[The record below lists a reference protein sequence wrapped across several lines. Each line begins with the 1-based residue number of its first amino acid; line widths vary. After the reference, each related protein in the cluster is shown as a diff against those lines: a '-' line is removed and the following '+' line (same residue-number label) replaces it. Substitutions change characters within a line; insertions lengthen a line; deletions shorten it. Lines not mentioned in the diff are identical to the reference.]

1 MKVKI
6 KKLFQDKI
14 DKQYYDNYISQLNF
28 KKLSNDNKTLVFEV
42 QNRYLANFIKTKFS
56 DMLKNML
63 KQQLEFQDIENI
75 MIIVSGER
83 NKLNKTKQY
92 EIQEKNENIS
102 FNKSFTFDNFVV
114 GPSNIEAYTIC
125 KNIVDKNTVQYNPVF
140 IYSDTGL
147 GKTHLLQSVGNCLL
161 KDKKNILYLS
171 AENFMND
178 FTDSIKSDSMPKFR
192 DKYRKC
198 DILLLDD
205 VAFLTNKPSTQDE
218 FFNTFNAL
226 HSAGKQIIMTSDR
239 LPSKI
244 HNLVDRLRTRFAWGL
259 VIDIKPPQLKTKID
273 IIKKKSELND
283 IVLDD
288 EIIQYI
294 ALNIDSS
301 IREIESILV
310 RINASVNLL
319 NQDISLNLVKELLK
333 NQITDKNKFITIID
347 IINTI
352 TKELNIKTQDL
363 KSTKRTAKIVK
374 ARRIVIYLARKL
386 THNSMPEIAKHLRM
400 KNQSSISKNI
410 KKTEQLIEHDKDF
423 EQLIK
428 NIKKRIKFAKS
439 ENLGK
444 GQL

>member
-1 MKVKI
+1 VQK
-6 KKLFQDKI
+6 
-14 DKQYYDNYISQLNF
+14 
-28 KKLSNDNKTLVFEV
+28 NKT
-42 QNRYLANFIKTKFS
+42 
-56 DMLKNML
+56 
-63 KQQLEFQDIENI
+63 
-75 MIIVSGER
+75 
-83 NKLNKTKQY
+83 
-92 EIQEKNENIS
+92 
-102 FNKSFTFDNFVV
+102 
-114 GPSNIEAYTIC
+114 
-125 KNIVDKNTVQYNPVF
+125 QYNPVF

-161 KDKKNILYLS
+161 KDKKNVLYLS

-178 FTDSIKSDSMPKFR
+178 YTDSIKSDTMPKFR

-226 HSAGKQIIMTSDR
+226 HSSGKQIIMTSDR
-239 LPSKI
+239 LPSNI
-244 HNLVDRLRTRFAWGL
+244 RNLVDRLRTRFEWGL
-259 VIDIKPPQLKTKID
+259 IIDIKPPQLKTKIN

-283 IVLDD
+283 IILND

-333 NQITDKNKFITIID
+333 NQITEKNKFITIID

-410 KKTEQLIEHDKDF
+410 KKTEQLIDQDKEF

-439 ENLGK
+439 ENLDK
-444 GQL
+444 I

>member
-1 MKVKI
+1 MKDKVA
-6 KKLFQDKI
+6 KLFEDKV
-14 DKQYYDNYISQLNF
+14 DKLYYSNYISQLNF
-28 KKLSNDNKTLVFEV
+28 KKLSNDNKTITFEV
-42 QNRYLANFIKTKFS
+42 SNRYLSNFIKTKF
-56 DMLKNML
+56 LNKLLLIL
-63 KQQLEFQDIENI
+63 KQNLTFQNIEKI
-75 MIIVSGER
+75 LIIVTGEKIATK
-83 NKLNKTKQY
+83 NKQQTQEQGNK
-92 EIQEKNENIS
+92 NNII
-102 FNKSFTFDNFVV
+102 FNKSFTFDNFIV
-114 GPSNIEAYTIC
+114 GPSNIEAYTVC
-125 KNIVDKNTVQYNPVF
+125 KNIVQTNTNKYNPIF

-147 GKTHLLQSVGNCLL
+147 GKTHLLQSVGNYLAEQ
-161 KDKKNILYLS
+161 DKNILYLS
-171 AENFMND
+171 AEHFMND
-178 FTDSIKSDSMPKFR
+178 FTYSLQNNSMNNFR
-192 DKYRKC
+192 EKYRKC

-218 FFNTFNAL
+218 FFHTFNTL

-244 HNLVDRLRTRFAWGL
+244 HNLVDRLRTRFEWGL
-259 VIDIKPPQLKTKID
+259 LIDIKPPQLKTKID

-283 IVLDD
+283 IVLND

-319 NQDISLNLVKELLK
+319 NQNIDLNLVKELLK
-333 NQITDKNKFITIID
+333 NQITEKNKYITIID

-374 ARRIVIYLARKL
+374 ARRIAIYLARKL

-400 KNQSSISKNI
+400 KNHSSISKNI
-410 KKTEQLIEHDKDF
+410 KKTEQLIDEDKDF
-423 EQLIK
+423 EELIK
-428 NIKKRIKFAKS
+428 NIKKRTEFTKS
-439 ENLGK
+439 EG
-444 GQL
+444 

>member
-1 MKVKI
+1 LKDKI
-6 KKLFQDKI
+6 AKLFENKI
-14 DKQYYDNYISQLNF
+14 NKQHYNNYISQLNF
-28 KKLSNDNKTLVFEV
+28 IKLSDDNKTITFEIA
-42 QNRYLANFIKTKFS
+42 NRYLLNFIKTKFTNE
-56 DMLKNML
+56 LLVIL
-63 KQQLEFQDIENI
+63 KQNLTFQDVEEIL
-75 MIIVSGER
+75 IIIAG
-83 NKLNKTKQY
+83 
-92 EIQEKNENIS
+92 EKNKQNKKQAQTPEKKDNII

-114 GPSNIEAYTIC
+114 GPSNIDAYTIC
-125 KNIVDKNTVQYNPVF
+125 KNIVQKNSNQYNPVF

-147 GKTHLLQSVGNCLL
+147 GKTHLLQSVGNYLVEQ
-161 KDKKNILYLS
+161 DKNILYLS
-171 AENFMND
+171 AEHFMND
-178 FTDSIKSDSMPKFR
+178 FTYSLQNNSMNSFR
-192 DKYRKC
+192 EKYRNC
-198 DILLLDD
+198 DMLLLDD

-218 FFNTFNAL
+218 FFHTFNTL

-244 HNLVDRLRTRFAWGL
+244 HNLVDRLRTRFEWGL
-259 VIDIKPPQLKTKID
+259 LIDIKPPQLKTKID

-283 IVLDD
+283 IVLND

-319 NQDISLNLVKELLK
+319 NQNIDLNLVKELLK
-333 NQITDKNKFITIID
+333 NQISEKNRYITIMD

-374 ARRIVIYLARKL
+374 ARRITIYLARKL

-400 KNQSSISKNI
+400 KNHSSISKNI
-410 KKTEQLIEHDKDF
+410 KKTEQLIDEDKDF
-423 EQLIK
+423 EELIK
-428 NIKKRIKFAKS
+428 NIKKRIEFTKNEKIDK
-439 ENLGK
+439 E
-444 GQL
+444 

>member
-1 MKVKI
+1 M
-6 KKLFQDKI
+6 
-14 DKQYYDNYISQLNF
+14 
-28 KKLSNDNKTLVFEV
+28 
-42 QNRYLANFIKTKFS
+42 
-56 DMLKNML
+56 
-63 KQQLEFQDIENI
+63 
-75 MIIVSGER
+75 
-83 NKLNKTKQY
+83 
-92 EIQEKNENIS
+92 
-102 FNKSFTFDNFVV
+102 
-114 GPSNIEAYTIC
+114 
-125 KNIVDKNTVQYNPVF
+125 F

-147 GKTHLLQSVGNCLL
+147 GKTHLLQSVGNYLAEQ
-161 KDKKNILYLS
+161 DKNILYLS
-171 AENFMND
+171 AEHFMND
-178 FTDSIKSDSMPKFR
+178 FTYSLQNKTMSNFR
-192 DKYRKC
+192 EKYRNC

-218 FFNTFNAL
+218 FFHTFNSL

-244 HNLVDRLRTRFAWGL
+244 HNLVDRLRTRFEWGL
-259 VIDIKPPQLKTKID
+259 VIDIKPPQLKTKIE

-283 IVLDD
+283 IVLND

-333 NQITDKNKFITIID
+333 NQITEKNKYITIID

-374 ARRIVIYLARKL
+374 ARRIAIYLARKL

-400 KNQSSISKNI
+400 KNHSSISKNI
-410 KKTEQLIEHDKDF
+410 KKTEQLIDEDKDF
-423 EQLIK
+423 EELIK
-428 NIKKRIKFAKS
+428 NIKKRTEFSKS
-439 ENLGK
+439 EK
-444 GQL
+444 IDKE

>member
-1 MKVKI
+1 VKEKI
-6 KKLFQDKI
+6 DKLFQNKI
-14 DKQYYDNYISQLNF
+14 DKHCYENYISQLNF
-28 KKLSNDNKTLVFEV
+28 KKLSNDNKILTFEV
-42 QNRYLANFIKTKFS
+42 PNRYLSGFIKTKFINELKTI
-56 DMLKNML
+56 LKNNL
-63 KQQLEFQDIENI
+63 TFQDIEKIVIN
-75 MIIVSGER
+75 VSGE
-83 NKLNKTKQY
+83 KNKTNQKKLYQN
-92 EIQEKNENIS
+92 EEKKENIS

-125 KNIVDKNTVQYNPVF
+125 KNIVQKNKTQYNPVF

-161 KDKKNILYLS
+161 KDKKNVLYLS

-178 FTDSIKSDSMPKFR
+178 YTDSIKSDTMPKFR

-226 HSAGKQIIMTSDR
+226 HSSGKQIIMTSDR

-244 HNLVDRLRTRFAWGL
+244 RNLVDRLRTRFEWGL
-259 VIDIKPPQLKTKID
+259 IIDIKPPQLKTKIN

-283 IVLDD
+283 IILND

-333 NQITDKNKFITIID
+333 NQITEKNKFITIID

-410 KKTEQLIEHDKDF
+410 KKTEQLIDQDKEF

-439 ENLGK
+439 ENLDK
-444 GQL
+444 I